1 MALRLIEIY
10 HQKGKGDEIEFLLEG
25 SPILDTWHDHLP
37 EGETVSKVLL
47 RSEHTE
53 AVLDLIEQHFP
64 RKESCRIIIL
74 PVEATIPRPEE
85 PESEK
90 KGEPSQERRS
100 IRLSME
106 ELYQKLTSYSVVSR
120 NFIIMAAVASFVAA
134 IGLLKNDVAII
145 IGSMVIA
152 PLLGPNMA
160 LSLATT
166 LADARLAKRAITT
179 NVIGFSLVL
188 VISIPLGFFMGVDPD
203 TPQVAARSNVSH
215 YYIFLALAS
224 GIAGAYSITT
234 GVAEALV
241 GVMVAVAILPPLAAA
256 GLLIGASFWI
266 EAAGAVLLCFVN
278 IVCINLSGIVTFLL
292 EGIQP
297 KKWWEAQ
304 KARKAVLIA
313 ITIWI
318 ILLLVLVILIF
329 FEQKLISAVPESI
342 DFST

>member
-10 HQKGKGDEIEFLLEG
+10 HQKGKGDEIEFLLKE

-37 EGETVSKVLL
+37 EGQTVSKILL
-47 RSEHTE
+47 KSEHAE

-64 RKESCRIIIL
+64 REESRRIVIL
-74 PVEATIPRPEE
+74 PVEATIPRPVE
-85 PESEK
+85 PEKEENEEK
-90 KGEPSQERRS
+90 GKEKSSDRIS
-100 IRLSME
+100 LE
-106 ELYQKLTSYSVVSR
+106 ELYQKLTGYSDVSKK
-120 NFIIMAAVASFVAA
+120 FIIMAAVASFVAA
-134 IGLLKNDVAII
+134 IGLLKDDVAII

-166 LADARLAKRAITT
+166 LADARLAKRAIIT

-188 VISIPLGFFMGVDPD
+188 IISIPMGFFMEVDPYI
-203 TPQVAARSNVSH
+203 PQIAARLNVSH

-224 GIAGAYSITT
+224 GVAGAYSITA

-266 EAAGAVLLCFVN
+266 EAAGALLLCFVN
-278 IVCINLSGIVTFLL
+278 IVCINISGIVTFLI

-304 KARKAVLIA
+304 KARKAVMIA

-318 ILLLVLVILIF
+318 ILLIALVILIF
-329 FEQKLISAVPESI
+329 FEQKLISGVPESI
-342 DFST
+342 DFSK